1 MLPLKQ
7 KNRFLAPAIDA
18 TFRGSSID
26 ILGSSTIPKLLPSAT
41 TDGLVS
47 VFDVSGKI
55 KRTHSFFV
63 TQFDS
68 HILERFT
75 EDFGVSGVW
84 NDESKP
90 FCAIDIVVTDLKV

>member
-1 MLPLKQ
+1 M
-7 KNRFLAPAIDA
+7 
-18 TFRGSSID
+18 
-26 ILGSSTIPKLLPSAT
+26 
-41 TDGLVS
+41 
-47 VFDVSGKI
+47 FDVSGKI

-84 NDESKP
+84 NDEST
-90 FCAIDIVVTDLKV
+90 FCAIEIVVSDFSVILQKNVQLTKRSLLYQS